1 MLLLQCSYDTSL
13 REKTKQKT
21 NQTTITT
28 KNLLCPYHSPCKMN
42 LPFLAPSC
50 TVLVRK
56 LCVSCSTVL
65 WLLSEAC
72 ITFTIIP
79 SFLNQHWL
87 FFSPNECKLKW
98 KLELAV
104 EYWICY
110 WWKPCLFPKFIFFC
124 HCFLKKITVY
134 LFCLCQ
140 MTRIYFVNR
149 FYKAAGKSGGASFDL
164 WFLELSLIFCW
175 SCWLVA
181 AANKSWRNIG
191 HDHGR
196 YWEWTRRLIVWNLG
210 TAQML
215 GTVCTWG
222 FSQEPGGAI
231 AGKGRQPS

>member
-28 KNLLCPYHSPCKMN
+28 KNLLFPYPSPCKMN

-149 FYKAAGKSGGASFDL
+149 FYKAAGKSGVPL
-164 WFLELSLIFCW
+164 LICDSW
-175 SCWLVA
+175 SCRWYFA
-181 AANKSWRNIG
+181 
-191 HDHGR
+191 
-196 YWEWTRRLIVWNLG
+196 
-210 TAQML
+210 
-215 GTVCTWG
+215 
-222 FSQEPGGAI
+222 GAV
-231 AGKGRQPS
+231 G